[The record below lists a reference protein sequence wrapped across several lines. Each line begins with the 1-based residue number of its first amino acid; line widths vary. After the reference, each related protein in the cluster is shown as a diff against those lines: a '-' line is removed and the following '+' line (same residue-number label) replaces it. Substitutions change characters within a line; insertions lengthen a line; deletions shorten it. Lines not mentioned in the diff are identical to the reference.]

1 MPQAISIHDGD
12 SIVPWIMIR
21 NIHPVAAM
29 AITATTQFCGL
40 SMQVV
45 SHGRENKHDFEMTV
59 PGKWWMC
66 VSLSWSHF
74 TCTGA
79 VQWRHNERDGVSNHQ
94 PHDCLLNRLFRCR
107 SKKTSK
113 LRVTGLCGG
122 THRWA
127 VNPPHKG
134 PVTRKMF
141 PFDDVIMRL
150 ARPGNPCTSWF
161 LCCWCVRLLTALT
174 HNVMERT
181 RVLGNTISQWI
192 CNRIYISLLM

>member
-1 MPQAISIHDGD
+1 MKLDVLLPSCGTGVIVHWKFLTLLASPWWLQIH
-12 SIVPWIMIR
+12 R
-21 NIHPVAAM
+21 R
-29 AITATTQFCGL
+29 L
-40 SMQVV
+40 S
-45 SHGRENKHDFEMTV
+45 R
-59 PGKWWMC
+59 
-66 VSLSWSHF
+66 SHF
-74 TCTGA
+74 TCTGTL
-79 VQWRHNERDGVSNHQ
+79 QWRHNERDGASNHQ
-94 PHDCLLNRLFRCR
+94 PHDCLLSRLFRCR
-107 SKKTSK
+107 LKKASK
-113 LRVTGLCGG
+113 LDRRHWGFVRG
-122 THRWA
+122 THRWP

-174 HNVMERT
+174 HNVMEHT